1 MAPQVESGRG
11 LPGIALV
18 AQTLGQHI
26 MTVGLF
32 AAAHLRQH
40 IGQPIA
46 RWIKAEVEAA
56 IAAERASVAPET
68 FIAAW
73 EAGSQVDHVTAI
85 AKGLAESQEPVQP
98 VTA

>member
-1 MAPQVESGRG
+1 MVPQVESGRG

-26 MTVGLF
+26 MTAGLF

-40 IGQPIA
+40 IGQPTA

-56 IAAERASVAPET
+56 IAAERATVAPET
-68 FIAAW
+68 FTAAW
-73 EAGSQVDHVTAI
+73 EAGSHVDHVTAI
-85 AKGLAESQEPVQP
+85 AKGLAESQELVQP
-98 VTA
+98 FTT

>member
-1 MAPQVESGRG
+1 MDTGHS
-11 LPGIALV
+11 LCLLV

-56 IAAERASVAPET
+56 IAAERASVAPDT
-68 FIAAW
+68 FTAAW